1 MKLTEIL
8 KQWRKDNFFIHTY
21 IQRLPNNYEAFFYIC
36 VMLKLNIKNETSRLR
51 AVVLGTAESN
61 GPVPKEED
69 CYDPKS
75 IEHVL
80 AGTYPKEA
88 DMILEMDA
96 VAQVFKKYDVDVYRP
111 NVIKDCNQ
119 IFSRDI
125 AFVIENKIIKANIL
139 PDRDREIEAIRFL
152 WDQIEDENRIILPEE
167 CHVEGGDVMPWN
179 DYIFIGTYSGEDY
192 AEYITAR
199 TNMDAVIIIQEL
211 FPNKIVKPFELR
223 KSNTEA
229 KENALHLDC
238 CFQPIG
244 KDKAIIHK
252 NGFLNESDYNWLVN
266 FFGKDNVFEITKDE
280 MYNMNSNI
288 FSISEEVIISEQ
300 NFTRLNTWLREQGF
314 TVEEVPYAEIGKQE
328 GLLRC
333 TTMPLIR
340 D

>member
-1 MKLTEIL
+1 
-8 KQWRKDNFFIHTY
+8 
-21 IQRLPNNYEAFFYIC
+21 
-36 VMLKLNIKNETSRLR
+36 MLKLNINNETSRLR
-51 AVVLGTAESN
+51 AVILGTAQSN
-61 GPVPKEED
+61 GPVPKLED

-75 IEHVL
+75 MQHVL
-80 AGTYPKEA
+80 AGTYPKEE
-88 DMILEMDA
+88 DLILEMEA
-96 VAQVFKKYDVDVYRP
+96 AAAIFKKYEVKVYRP
-111 NVIKDCNQ
+111 EVIKDCNQ

-125 AFVIENKIIKANIL
+125 AFVIEDKVIRANIL
-139 PDRDREIEAIRFL
+139 PNREEEVEAIRYI
-152 WDQIEDENRIILPEE
+152 WNQIEDKNRIILPEE

-179 DYIFIGTYSGEDY
+179 EYIFIGTYSGEDY
-192 AEYITAR
+192 SDYITAR
-199 TNMDAVIIIQEL
+199 TNTDAVIAIQEL
-211 FPNKIVKPFELR
+211 FPFKTVKAFELR
-223 KSNTEA
+223 KSNTDP

-252 NGFLNESDYNWLVN
+252 NGFLIESEYEWLLN
-266 FFGKDNVFEITKDE
+266 FFGKENVFEITKDE

-300 NFTRLNTWLREQGF
+300 NFTRLNSWLLEQGF
-314 TVEEVPYAEIGKQE
+314 TVEEVPYAEVAKQE